1 MIISTTYCYLILY
14 IKTYILYYVTY
25 YFILDYNLPYITYES
40 LIEYYEISYYIIV
53 YACGLTFIL
62 ILYQLEFHI
71 LYYIRIYVS
80 IHNCTCITFS
90 CPVLDGSWEE

>member
-1 MIISTTYCYLILY
+1 M
-14 IKTYILYYVTY
+14 
-25 YFILDYNLPYITYES
+25 YITSEL
-40 LIEYYEISYYIIV
+40 LIEYYEILYYIIV

-62 ILYQLEFHI
+62 ISYQLEIHI
-71 LYYIRIYVS
+71 LYHIRMYVS